1 MKKLILSALMLL
13 SCEVIFAE
21 GTEDMYLYWMIG
33 DNATYDGKSAGAAGL
48 SGYNARVSF
57 DDGATYLYLYEDVGA
72 ATLGK
77 STTFDNVKGLD
88 TIAAFSSSEAVSKS
102 FFVELYNE
110 AAGSTTYRS
119 DAVAYSALSSYISSM
134 EGMAQPADTYVF
146 TTFQSVPE
154 PTSGLL
160 LLLGVAGL
168 ALKRKRV

>member
-21 GTEDMYLYWMIG
+21 GTDMYLYWMIG
-33 DNATYDGKSAGAAGL
+33 DNATYDGESADL

-57 DDGATYLYLYEDVGA
+57 NDGATYLALYEDVGA
-72 ATLGK
+72 ETLGT

-88 TIAAFSSSEAVSKS
+88 TIAAFSSSDAVGKS

-134 EGMAQPADTYVF
+134 VGMAQPADTYVF
-146 TTFQSVPE
+146 TTFRAVPE

-160 LLLGVAGL
+160 LLLGIAGL